1 MSDMERDARRREV
14 RAAGGTR
21 LTVADLINVGV
32 FGAVYFALVGV
43 AALASMAVFGVAGN
57 ILLPAIA
64 AVLAGPVFMLMVAR
78 VRRFGAI
85 TLMGLML
92 GLFLF
97 VSGHFATSLVTAI
110 VFPLAADCIARFGA
124 WRRTWELMLSY
135 VVFSFGC
142 TGPILPL
149 WMMKDAYIASLERKG
164 KDAAYIDAL
173 FGAVNGTTFVVA
185 MVAIVIGALVG
196 GLFGM
201 RLMRRHFLKAAVA

>member
-1 MSDMERDARRREV
+1 
-14 RAAGGTR
+14 
-21 LTVADLINVGV
+21 
-32 FGAVYFALVGV
+32 
-43 AALASMAVFGVAGN
+43 
-57 ILLPAIA
+57 
-64 AVLAGPVFMLMVAR
+64 
-78 VRRFGAI
+78 
-85 TLMGLML
+85 MGLML

-124 WRRTWELMLSY
+124 WRRPWALMLSY

>member
-64 AVLAGPVFMLMVAR
+64 AVLAGPV
-78 VRRFGAI
+78 
-85 TLMGLML
+85 LML
-92 GLFLF
+92 GLSLF

-124 WRRTWELMLSY
+124 WRRPWALMLSY

>member
-1 MSDMERDARRREV
+1 
-14 RAAGGTR
+14 
-21 LTVADLINVGV
+21 
-32 FGAVYFALVGV
+32 
-43 AALASMAVFGVAGN
+43 
-57 ILLPAIA
+57 
-64 AVLAGPVFMLMVAR
+64 
-78 VRRFGAI
+78 
-85 TLMGLML
+85 
-92 GLFLF
+92 
-97 VSGHFATSLVTAI
+97 
-110 VFPLAADCIARFGA
+110 
-124 WRRTWELMLSY
+124 MLSY
-135 VVFSFGC
+135 VLVSFGC

>member
-110 VFPLAADCIARFGA
+110 VFPLAADCIARFGGMA
-124 WRRTWELMLSY
+124 SPMGAHAELCRVQFRLHRADSA
-135 VVFSFGC
+135 VVDDEG
-142 TGPILPL
+142 
-149 WMMKDAYIASLERKG
+149 
-164 KDAAYIDAL
+164 
-173 FGAVNGTTFVVA
+173 
-185 MVAIVIGALVG
+185 
-196 GLFGM
+196 
-201 RLMRRHFLKAAVA
+201 RLHCQP

>member
-64 AVLAGPVFMLMVAR
+64 AVLAGPVFMLM
-78 VRRFGAI
+78 
-85 TLMGLML
+85 GLML

-124 WRRTWELMLSY
+124 WRRPWALMLSY